1 MTERLYYTD
10 PYLREFD
17 ATLISVQPVADGRV
31 AAILDRTA
39 FYPTSGGQPFDTGT
53 LNDARV
59 LDVVDGENGAV
70 LHIIDGHLGAGQGV
84 YNEDHEFYGYRMPI

>member
-10 PYLREFD
+10 AYLAEFD
-17 ATLISVQPVADGRV
+17 ANVIATEQVDGRA

-53 LNDARV
+53 PR
-59 LDVVDGENGAV
+59 
-70 LHIIDGHLGAGQGV
+70 
-84 YNEDHEFYGYRMPI
+84 